1 MLKLYKLLSDGR
13 CQITGFLFAGDFLGF
28 AGANTQGYT
37 AEAVVPTT
45 VCCFSR
51 SRFMRVLDEFPALE
65 RTLLDRATSDL
76 QAAQEQML
84 LLGRKSARERVAS
97 FLVLM
102 CRRQGLRQDD
112 SAPADE
118 PRRHCGSS
126 RAYPGDRQP
135 DVEPAPGRTNP
146 RSVRDTRGRDRRLA
160 ASRAGCRGL
169 TARSARLALMG
180 LALGSCT
187 TSRPPVESPQ
197 QRPPPVCPARSGEA
211 DPC

>member
-1 MLKLYKLLSDGR
+1 LSDGR

-45 VCCFSR
+45 VCCLSQ

-76 QAAQEQML
+76 HAAQEQML

-97 FLVLM
+97 FLVSM

-112 SAPADE
+112 PLLL
-118 PRRHCGSS
+118 PMS
-126 RAYPGDRQP
+126 RADIADHLGLTLETVSRMLSRLREERILAWSETHEAVIADW
-135 DVEPAPGRTNP
+135 
-146 RSVRDTRGRDRRLA
+146 RRLEQA
-160 ASRAGCRGL
+160 AGA
-169 TARSARLALMG
+169 
-180 LALGSCT
+180 
-187 TSRPPVESPQ
+187 
-197 QRPPPVCPARSGEA
+197 
-211 DPC
+211 